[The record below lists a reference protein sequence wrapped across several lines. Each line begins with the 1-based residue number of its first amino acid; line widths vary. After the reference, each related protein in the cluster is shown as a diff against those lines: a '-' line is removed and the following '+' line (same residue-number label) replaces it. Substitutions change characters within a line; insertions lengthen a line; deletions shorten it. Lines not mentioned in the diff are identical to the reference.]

1 MNDDS
6 IRRLLEESDLPDD
19 DALEAALGDLR
30 DLART
35 PAPAPSLE
43 VAARM
48 RPRRRRLGRRGGAV
62 VTLAVVATLGT
73 GLSAA
78 ALTPGVPQATFGA
91 VQHLVGG
98 GAAPAPQVPSIGAT
112 AATTATTTAS
122 PATSAAAASATAASA
137 APRSSAAAPAARPA
151 AAAAAPGATVA
162 AEAKA
167 KGSSSPRAS
176 RTPKPHHVPA
186 PKATLHVSVHA
197 TVGTPAD

>member
-1 MNDDS
+1 MNDES

-19 DALEAALGDLR
+19 DALESALGDLR

-98 GAAPAPQVPSIGAT
+98 GAAPAPQVPTIGAT
-112 AATTATTTAS
+112 TTTTAAATPS
-122 PATSAAAASATAASA
+122 ASRAAAAPAASAAPATSAAAA
-137 APRSSAAAPAARPA
+137 AARPA

-167 KGSSSPRAS
+167 KARAS
-176 RTPKPHHVPA
+176 KALRTPKSHHVPS

-197 TVGTPAD
+197 TVGTPTD